1 MTKVF
6 YTFTHKDND
15 TCFQLTTE
23 DLRLAQRAL
32 DIDDSDL
39 ADLLTGYNCDSYADD
54 VEDLATSYE
63 TVEEAQE
70 YDMETYDRTF
80 AYYRILNLHQAD
92 EDILTGWLAD
102 YKATAEG

>member
-6 YTFTHKDND
+6 YTFKHTDND
-15 TCFQLTTE
+15 CVYQLTTE

-32 DIDDSDL
+32 DLDDSDL
-39 ADLLTGYNCDSYADD
+39 ADLLTGYNCDSYADA

-70 YDMETYDRTF
+70 FDAETYDRVL

-92 EDILTGWLAD
+92 ELIQEGWLAD
-102 YKATAEG
+102 WKATAEG

>member
-39 ADLLTGYNCDSYADD
+39 ADLLTGYNCDTYADA

-63 TVEEAQE
+63 TIEEALE
-70 YDMETYDRTF
+70 FEAETYNRVL
-80 AYYRILNLHQAD
+80 AYYRILNLHQPD
-92 EDILTGWLAD
+92 ELIQQGWLAD
-102 YKATAEG
+102 WKATAEG